1 MNKLNL
7 LKNALVLSAATLAV
21 MPVSTVFAIDAGTNS
36 TQREVSYNI
45 VENGKY
51 TTNTWVWSVPA
62 NTDLEL
68 SDSVQLREG
77 KVSIKPAPSDTT
89 TNKVLVLEDNTVIT
103 ISVQSGNFSDG
114 TFYLKRGNSKMAYK
128 IKIGANKQ
136 AISNGDSVLE
146 FKAGTSPNIGIES
159 SMFVEIEEDASK
171 TATLL
176 GEHKDTL
183 TFTTSVRQ
191 VVQN

>member
-36 TQREVSYNI
+36 TEREVSYNI

-62 NTDLEL
+62 NTDLKL
-68 SDSVQLREG
+68 SENVQSSG
-77 KVSIKPAPSDTT
+77 GTVSIKPAPSDTT

-114 TFYLKRGNSKMAYK
+114 TFYLQHGNSKMAYK

-146 FKAGTSPNIGIES
+146 FKAGTSANTGIES
-159 SMFVEIEEDASK
+159 PMFVEIEEDASK